1 MTWTIMFPS
10 AIHRCE
16 RLGKL
21 NIPTK
26 TAEAPPKPP
35 AMKDLI
41 ESVADETRVSS
52 VAVASLP

>member
-1 MTWTIMFPS
+1 MFLS
-10 AIHRCE
+10 AIRRCE
-16 RLGKL
+16 RLGNF

-35 AMKDLI
+35 AMKDLT

-52 VAVASLP
+52 VAVASLL

>member
-1 MTWTIMFPS
+1 MFLS
-10 AIHRCE
+10 VIHRYK
-16 RLGKL
+16 RLGNL

-41 ESVADETRVSS
+41 ESVADETRDSS
-52 VAVASLP
+52 VAVASLL